1 MNGMG
6 SGLRGSG
13 LSAPSRRDVLRFGG
27 AGAALAAAMPAF
39 AAPADPWQHAAAIVR
54 AVRRPR
60 FPGRTF
66 AITAY
71 GAKGDGVTLN
81 TDAIG
86 RAIAECAAKG
96 GGRVLVPE
104 GVFLTGA
111 VHLKSN
117 VELHLAEGATL
128 RFSTDTKDYPLVLT
142 RWEGMELINYSP
154 LIYAYGQKNIGITGS
169 GTLDG
174 QGSAQHWWSWKGEW
188 HGTVDGGWRAGMPNQ
203 LPARKRL
210 FEMAEAGVPVEKRV
224 FGDGSYLRPSFIEPY
239 ACENV
244 LIEGVKLRGAP
255 FWQVHPV
262 LCRNVIVRNLDI
274 LGHGPNNDGCDPE
287 SCAMVVIEGCT
298 FDTGDDCIA
307 IKSGRNADGR
317 RIARPTEDVVIR
329 ECRMKE
335 GHGGVTIGSEISGGV
350 RQVFAENCTMDS
362 ADLYYALRFKN
373 NAARGGLLEDFHFRD
388 IAVGQVSKAAIGC
401 DFNYEEGANGAFTPV
416 LRGLTIERLHT
427 SGASRVIDSQ
437 GLPNAPVTDVTLR
450 DSSFDGVH
458 DASIVRYTERLRLE
472 RVRVNGKEI
481 QSLG

>member
-1 MNGMG
+1 MDSQISRLIG
-6 SGLRGSG
+6 
-13 LSAPSRRDVLRFGG
+13 PSRRELLAFGG
-27 AGAALAAAMPAF
+27 AGAALAAAGRAA
-39 AAPADPWQHAAAIVR
+39 AAPADPWRHAAQIVR
-54 AVRRPR
+54 AVKAPR
-60 FPGRTF
+60 FPARTF
-66 AITAY
+66 DVTRY
-71 GAKGDGVTLN
+71 GAKGDGTALA
-81 TDAIG
+81 TDAIAS
-86 RAIAECAAKG
+86 AISACAAAG
-96 GGRVLVPE
+96 GGRVLVPA
-104 GVFLTGA
+104 GTFLTGA

-128 RFSTDTKDYPLVLT
+128 RFSTDTAHYPIVLT
-142 RWEGMELINYSP
+142 RWEGMELFNYSP
-154 LIYAYGQKNIGITGS
+154 LVYAYGQKNIAITGS

-174 QGSAQHWWSWKGEW
+174 QGGAEHWWSWKGPW
-188 HGTVDGGWRAGMPNQ
+188 HGTVDGGWREGMPNQ

-224 FGDGSYLRPSFIEPY
+224 FGDGAYLRPSFIEPY

-244 LIEGVKLRGAP
+244 LIEGVRLRGAP

-287 SCAMVVIEGCT
+287 CCAMVVIEGCT

-317 RIARPTEDVVIR
+317 RVARPSEDIVIR
-329 ECRMKE
+329 NCRMKE

-350 RQVFAENCTMDS
+350 RRVFAERCTMDS

-388 IAVGQVSKAAIGC
+388 IVVGQVSKAAIAC
-401 DFNYEEGANGAFTPV
+401 DFNYEEGANGPFTPV
-416 LRGLTIERLHT
+416 LRNITIERLRT

-437 GLPNAPVTDVTLR
+437 GLPKAPVTDVMLK
-450 DSSFDGVH
+450 DCSFDGVRET
-458 DASIVRYTERLRLE
+458 SVVRYTEGLRLQH
-472 RVRVNGKEI
+472 VRVNGAEV
-481 QSLG
+481 QTLG